1 MGRYRAT
8 RVPIDLPV
16 MVAIDTNV
24 RECRATNISLGG
36 MFVSDVT
43 FAIDAPVS
51 LMFEAPPHVPE
62 LQIDCTA
69 RWSIPEGTGLRF
81 DNLLP
86 IDVDRIAQMIREVL
100 AQMR

>member
-1 MGRYRAT
+1 
-8 RVPIDLPV
+8 
-16 MVAIDTNV
+16 MVAIDTDV
-24 RECRATNISLGG
+24 REFRATNISLGG
-36 MFVSDVT
+36 MFVSGLA

-69 RWSIPEGTGLRF
+69 RWSTAEGTGLRF

-86 IDVDRIAQMIREVL
+86 DDVERLAQMIRAVL
-100 AQMR
+100 AQMQ